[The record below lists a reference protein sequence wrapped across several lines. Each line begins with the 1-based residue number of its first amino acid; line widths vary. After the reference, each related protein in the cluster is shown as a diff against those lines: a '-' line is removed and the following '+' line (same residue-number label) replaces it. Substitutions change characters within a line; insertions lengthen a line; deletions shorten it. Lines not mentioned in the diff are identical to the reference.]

1 MYTVAGNM
9 SCLYAQTLD
18 ISTLEPLVDFKTTS
32 KHWGVR
38 AVMKKMMRSL
48 LSWGKPKAGASSR
61 VAGKTTQ
68 R

>member
-1 MYTVAGNM
+1 MYTIAGNV

-32 KHWGVR
+32 KQWGVR
-38 AVMKKMMRSL
+38 AVMKKMRSL
-48 LSWGKPKAGASSR
+48 LSWGKPKAGACSR